1 MDFNEPTNYY
11 DVLDI
16 RHNASP
22 SEVREAYYRAKS
34 AYNKDSVAIYSLIDP
49 SEREDILSRIEEAY
63 EILSSEEKRKSYD
76 ENQGIIE
83 TTGII
88 QTSHS
93 ASHSTSMGKGSNKS
107 ADVVSI
113 DRVPPMES
121 FDGTESEALLVAPTT
136 DFDYS
141 RTTPNP
147 TAASLADASTGPVH
161 SSHLTAPQNPV
172 PRPPARPQNTRAD
185 DIKGDV
191 RADIKDP
198 RAEARSEEESLTRAI
213 ETENEWRGSFIRHVR
228 EAQNVSIEEMSN
240 ITKVSKTY
248 LLAIEEENFK
258 KLPALVFVRG
268 FLTQIARI
276 LRIPQDKLLGSYL
289 ARFKAAKQD

>member
-93 ASHSTSMGKGSNKS
+93 STHGQGSKKS
-107 ADVVSI
+107 ADVFSI

-147 TAASLADASTGPVH
+147 SAASLAEASTGPVH
-161 SSHLTAPQNPV
+161 SSYLTAPQNPV
-172 PRPPARPQNTRAD
+172 PRPPARLQNTRAD
-185 DIKGDV
+185 
-191 RADIKDP
+191 DIKDP

-258 KLPALVFVRG
+258 KLPAPVFVRG

-276 LRIPQDKLLGSYL
+276 LRIPQDKLLNSYL
-289 ARFKAAKQD
+289 ARLKAAKQD

>member
-16 RHNASP
+16 RPNASP

-49 SEREDILSRIEEAY
+49 SEREDILSRIEVAY
-63 EILSSEEKRKSYD
+63 EILSSEEKRRSYD
-76 ENQGIIE
+76 ENHGIIE
-83 TTGII
+83 TTGVI
-88 QTSHS
+88 QSSHGRS
-93 ASHSTSMGKGSNKS
+93 NSHGDSLFGSHS

-121 FDGTESEALLVAPTT
+121 LGNDSEALLVAPAT
-136 DFDYS
+136 DFDYT
-141 RTTPNP
+141 RTTPNHQRR
-147 TAASLADASTGPVH
+147 STDRKTSEPVH
-161 SSHLTAPQNPV
+161 SAFIPVDQNPV
-172 PRPPARPQNTRAD
+172 PPPQTRNQ
-185 DIKGDV
+185 KEN
-191 RADIKDP
+191 KDP
-198 RAEARSEEESLTRAI
+198 RAQARSEQESLTRAI
-213 ETENEWRGSFIRHVR
+213 ESETEWRGSFIRHIR

-248 LLAIEEENFK
+248 LLAIEDENFK
-258 KLPALVFVRG
+258 KLPAPVFVRG

-276 LRIPQDKLLGSYL
+276 LRIPQDKLLNSYL
-289 ARFKAAKQD
+289 ARLKAAKQD

>member
-88 QTSHS
+88 QTH
-93 ASHSTSMGKGSNKS
+93 KS

-147 TAASLADASTGPVH
+147 TAASLAETSTGPVH
-161 SSHLTAPQNPV
+161 SSYLSPGQNPV
-172 PRPPARPQNTRAD
+172 PRPPARPHNSRAD
-185 DIKGDV
+185 DIKGDT
-191 RADIKDP
+191 KDP

-276 LRIPQDKLLGSYL
+276 LRIPQDKLLNSYL
-289 ARFKAAKQD
+289 ARYKAAKQD